1 MAKKK
6 NKNSLNTEIE
16 LHKKYWKPNK
26 ISWDIASVVILIVA
40 YLENKFVPSMGIV
53 DGKDYHYFLLI
64 YGIYLTLG
72 YLAGFRFP
80 RIGAYVGHFAPLN
93 CLIGIVLIVTDLITA
108 KYSLFAPPFFVS
120 FAQIINQM
128 VSDHHLLLLSTLSS
142 LGLWTVSFIVGAL
155 VGIAIGLFIGRYR
168 NFNYWTFP
176 FLKVIGIIPAAAWMP
191 ITMVIFPSS
200 YMAEVFLIVLAVW
213 FPVAF
218 MTAGGVQSIPK
229 EYFESAK
236 TLGFSEARIM
246 RKVVIPGA
254 LPNIFVGFFTA
265 MGLSFTMLVISE
277 MIGAKFGLG
286 WYINWAK
293 GVGNYT
299 QVYAAIVIMAVLFS
313 IIFALLTSVERRI
326 LIWNEN

>member
-1 MAKKK
+1 M
-6 NKNSLNTEIE
+6 
-16 LHKKYWKPNK
+16 
-26 ISWDIASVVILIVA
+26 SVLILVVA
-40 YLENKFVPSMGIV
+40 YLENKFIPSMGVI
-53 DGKDYHYFLLI
+53 DTKTYHYFLLI
-64 YGIYLTLG
+64 YGIYLVVA
-72 YLAGFRFP
+72 YLVGFRIP
-80 RIGAYVGHFAPLN
+80 RVSAYVGHFAPLN
-93 CLIGIVLIVTDLITA
+93 CLIGVVLIVSDLITA
-108 KYSLFAPPFFVS
+108 KFSLFAPPFFVS
-120 FAQIINQM
+120 FAQIINQII
-128 VSDHHLLLLSTLSS
+128 SDGHLLLLSTLSS

-155 VGIAIGLFIGRYR
+155 VGIIIGLLIGRYR
-168 NFNYWTFP
+168 NFNYWIFP

-200 YMAEVFLIVLAVW
+200 YLAEVFLIVLAVW

-218 MTAGGVQSIPK
+218 MTAGGVQAIPR

-246 RKVVIPGA
+246 YKIVIPGA

-277 MIGAKFGLG
+277 MIGAKVGLG

-313 IIFALLTSVERRI
+313 IIFAILTEVEHRM
-326 LIWNEN
+326 LAWNTGNN